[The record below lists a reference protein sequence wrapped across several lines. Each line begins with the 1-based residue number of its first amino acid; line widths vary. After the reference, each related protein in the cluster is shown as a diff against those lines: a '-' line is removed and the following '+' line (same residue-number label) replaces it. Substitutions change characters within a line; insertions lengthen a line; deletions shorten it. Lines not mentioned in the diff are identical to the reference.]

1 MATKP
6 RMVKENEEGGSEG
19 KDVNRV
25 NRSKENEHIFF
36 DLCIQCIEKSKG
48 KTGATISQR
57 IPWKII
63 EEKFQKK
70 DQLSI

>member
-1 MATKP
+1 MAPKP
-6 RMVKENEEGGSEG
+6 RMVKENEEGESDG

-25 NRSKENEHIFF
+25 NWLKENVHIFL

-63 EEKFQKK
+63 EEKFPKK
-70 DQLSI
+70 DQFSI